1 MQNIG
6 ELTADDP
13 AYALQQNVATKKTN
27 FKKHGRTKENLQI
40 SSQLDKNADA
50 LNILKYFYKTKSH

>member
-13 AYALQQNVATKKTN
+13 AMLCSKMQQQKKTN